1 MLMEMIENQE
11 KSSGDEKEQENGTS
25 EMNGVEKEE
34 SDQEDEESSEVTYIT
49 EWFNNHF

>member
-34 SDQEDEESSEVTYIT
+34 IDQEDEESSEVTYIT
-49 EWFNNHF
+49 E